1 MNAPDSRA
9 GGRGT
14 VDNSGDDT
22 VDNSVDNT
30 VDNTGRDT
38 FATMLDEVRAFHQK
52 HRFAD
57 LGGEDMVYRVALMA
71 EELGEISAC
80 VSKGRPKAELA
91 EECADLLILL
101 LGNAIAA
108 DFDLA
113 QAFRDK
119 MDAINQ
125 RGRRIVDGR
134 VRVSNWAK
142 GEKGVVDS
150 AAAGAGDAAAAAA
163 TAAAGDS
170 DVADAGTVG
179 DATAAAT
186 AAKP

>member
-9 GGRGT
+9 GRGT
-14 VDNSGDDT
+14 VDNSGD
-22 VDNSVDNT
+22 NT
-30 VDNTGRDT
+30 VENTVNKTGRDT
-38 FATMLDEVRAFHQK
+38 FASMLDEVRAFHQK

-142 GEKGVVDS
+142 GEAVDS
-150 AAAGAGDAAAAAA
+150 AAAGAG
-163 TAAAGDS
+163 

-179 DATAAAT
+179 DADVADSDATAGTATAADTT

>member
-9 GGRGT
+9 GRGT
-14 VDNSGDDT
+14 VDNSGDNT
-22 VDNSVDNT
+22 VDSTVDDT

-38 FATMLDEVRAFHQK
+38 FAAMLDEVRAFHQK

-142 GEKGVVDS
+142 GERGAVDS
-150 AAAGAGDAAAAAA
+150 AAA
-163 TAAAGDS
+163 AAAGD
-170 DVADAGTVG
+170 AMAA
-179 DATAAAT
+179 DATAATT